1 MGKLKSILLIA
12 AVAALAACSG
22 NDGTL
27 VNPGGG
33 GGTGTVDVATLT
45 LLTSNPQILSDGV
58 VPATITALVRDA
70 SNNVLADVPVLF
82 SASTGSLVLSQPI
95 TTDATGT
102 VAASLSTGGDPTN
115 RTITV
120 TATAGDNV
128 QASVDVAI
136 VGTTLA
142 INGATNLPVGATDSP
157 FNVVLTDAA
166 GDGIAGEQVTVASA
180 NNNGISQ
187 TLLVTDSTGQASFL
201 FDANVGGT
209 DALTAT
215 ALDLQAT
222 HTVDVSNDVFAFTT
236 PPAGT
241 QVELN
246 ANQSVTVHWE
256 DANGD
261 VVGDTVTF
269 TTTRGTMNPADGAA
283 TTDANGDATITVAAT
298 NAGPAV
304 LTATNAL
311 GTSTTRSIQF
321 IATIPDTLEL
331 QANPFTVPTN
341 DQSTITAI
349 VRDLAGNLVT
359 GRTVSFGL
367 TDVTGGSLSVAQA
380 VTDVQG
386 RAQTVYTASSTTSNV
401 DGVQIDASVVDF
413 PAVTD
418 SVNLTVAQ
426 RELFISIGTGNE
438 LEEPNTAQYKQEW
451 IVQVTDANGNG
462 VDQVDL
468 TVSVL
473 SERYWEGSRAF
484 VDPPG
489 AWVTRLGTEALPA
502 LGCPDEDINNR
513 NGILD
518 AGEDLNGSGRIEAGN
533 IASAVAQDGGGNT
546 ITTDV
551 NGFAL
556 VDLFYPQDHG
566 LWVEVTLEARTSV
579 QGSEFAESQTFR
591 LPILAADVAQETT
604 APPGPDSP
612 FGADGDCGTPPP
624 GLP

>member
-1 MGKLKSILLIA
+1 
-12 AVAALAACSG
+12 
-22 NDGTL
+22 
-27 VNPGGG
+27 
-33 GGTGTVDVATLT
+33 
-45 LLTSNPQILSDGV
+45 
-58 VPATITALVRDA
+58 
-70 SNNVLADVPVLF
+70 
-82 SASTGSLVLSQPI
+82 LSQPI

-102 VAASLSTGGDPTN
+102 VTASLSTGGDPTN

-120 TATAGDNV
+120 TATAGDSV
-128 QASVDVAI
+128 QASVDVAV

-157 FNVVLTDAA
+157 FNVVLTDAS

-180 NNNGISQ
+180 NNNGLSQ
-187 TLLVTDSTGQASFL
+187 TTLITDSDGQASFL
-201 FDANVGGT
+201 FDANTGGVDT
-209 DALTAT
+209 LTAT
-215 ALDLQAT
+215 ALGLQAT
-222 HTVDVSNDVFAFTT
+222 HSVDVSNDIFAFTT

-241 QVELN
+241 QVPLN
-246 ANQSVTVHWE
+246 TNQSVTVHWE

-269 TTTRGTMNPADGAA
+269 TTTRGTMNPADGVA

-304 LTATNAL
+304 ITATNAL

-321 IATIPDTLEL
+321 IATTPDTLEL

-349 VRDLAGNLVT
+349 VRDPAGNLVT
-359 GRTVSFGL
+359 GRTVSFVL
-367 TDVTGGSLSVAQA
+367 SDVTGGSLSVAQA
-380 VTDVQG
+380 VTDIQG
-386 RAQTVYTASSTTSNV
+386 RAQTFYTASSTTSSV

-413 PAVTD
+413 PAVAD
-418 SVNLTVAQ
+418 SVFLTVAQ
-426 RELFISIGTGNE
+426 RELFISMGTGNE
-438 LEEPNTAQYKQEW
+438 IEEPNAAQYRQEW

-489 AWVTRLGTEALPA
+489 AWVTRLGIEALPA

-518 AGEDLNGSGRIEAGN
+518 VGEDLNGSGRIEAGN
-533 IASAVAQDGGGNT
+533 IASVVAQDGGGNT

-556 VDLFYPQDHG
+556 VDLFYPQDHA

-579 QGSEFAESQTFR
+579 QGSEFAASQTFR
-591 LPILAADVAQETT
+591 LPISAADVGSENV
-604 APPGPDSP
+604 APPGVDSP
-612 FGADGDCGTPPP
+612 FGTDGDCATPPP